1 MNQRK
6 IKLVILTFFIC
17 AIFSVVWA
25 HNFLEQD
32 RDSFKKELTSAL
44 EDIGTADNNY
54 QPTPKQAQKVLSKA
68 KNSIKKLDKTRQ
80 VYYEE
85 FFNKIKTLNGLPD
98 VKDVDTM
105 KAYLA
110 AYKLLKYDLN
120 PPIDNRA
127 DCFNEDSSVLGSTS
141 MAFAQMY
148 RKHQKDPA
156 YLWLEKELYTTDH
169 FKMLPMNRRQKVEEI
184 SNALMQQRLQ
194 KRFGWDKT
202 QLDSFLEE
210 ATGQFRNVTFRYTTD
225 TDNEWNNWTVNVSL
239 LPNGVYEEESGKF
252 FPRSLCALHEL
263 LHVQDTFPGEGE
275 NYEQPLGELS
285 TSIQDIVLSDFVY
298 KQLNDIDLME
308 EVSYP
313 QQKKAVDYGKLAV
326 FFHEMLQK
334 YGEQD
339 ITPLLSKP
347 EVEEYIHSL
356 YQISSCC
363 PTCKNKLP
371 N

>member
-1 MNQRK
+1 MNHRK
-6 IKLVILTFFIC
+6 IKFAILIFFIC
-17 AIFSVVWA
+17 TVFSIVWA

-32 RDSFKKELTSAL
+32 RDNFKRELTSAF
-44 EDIGTADNNY
+44 EEIDTANNY

-80 VYYEE
+80 IYYEK
-85 FFNKIKTLNGLPD
+85 FFNKIKTQNGLPD
-98 VKDVDTM
+98 VKDADTM

-120 PPIDNRA
+120 PPINNRA
-127 DCFNEDSSVLGSTS
+127 DCFNEDSSLLGSTS

-148 RKHQKDPA
+148 QKHKKDPA

-169 FKMLPMNRRQKVEEI
+169 FKMLPMNRRQEVEEI
-184 SNALMQQRLQ
+184 SNALMQERLQ
-194 KRFGWDKT
+194 KRFGWDKM
-202 QLDSFLEE
+202 QLESFLEE
-210 ATGQFRNVTFRYTTD
+210 ATGSFRNVTFRYT

-239 LPNGVYEEESGKF
+239 LPDGVYDEEAGKF

-263 LHVQDTFPGEGE
+263 LHVQETFPGEGE

-298 KQLNDIDLME
+298 KKLNNIDLKE
-308 EVSYP
+308 EIAYP
-313 QQKKAVDYGKLAV
+313 QQKQSVNYGKLAV
-326 FFHEMLQK
+326 FFREMLQK

-347 EVEEYIHSL
+347 EVEQYIHSL
-356 YQISSCC
+356 YQASR
-363 PTCKNKLP
+363 
-371 N
+371 